1 MIATGMFVRLAL
13 FLPVLWLV
21 MVVYAGL
28 KHDDAVGTI
37 RAANAGSVKALTYL
51 VLIAVGMFVIE
62 WLFID

>member
-21 MVVYAGL
+21 MLVYGGL
-28 KHDDAVGTI
+28 KHDDAAGTI
-37 RAANAGSVKALTYL
+37 RAANAGSVKALAYL
-51 VLIAVGMFVIE
+51 ALIAVGMFVIE